1 MVDKVSIDAA
11 RALWAEYEKQL
22 YPMAIS
28 DSTGYQQA
36 LLAVRAL
43 ADEMRNVASIEELV
57 SMWPRA
63 GEMLKSVVST
73 RGVSA
78 WSLPQ
83 DGVAGAAFA
92 LREREIREHDQH
104 QELQRRIGAAC
115 KSGDTWVVLDENGKI
130 DSGLSDPYRCT
141 EMHVASGLAVM
152 SLVQP
157 DPSLGTA
164 IFVVT
169 VIKLDPLTGELLDAD
184 PGIEDWVEHAH
195 QEDFVAHRE
204 AVRDRISS
212 GAIKDTQ

>member
-11 RALWAEYEKQL
+11 RALWAEYEKQV

-73 RGVSA
+73 RGLSA

>member
-22 YPMAIS
+22 YPMVIS

-73 RGVSA
+73 RGLSA

-141 EMHVASGLAVM
+141 EMHVASGLAVT

>member
-73 RGVSA
+73 RGLSA

-104 QELQRRIGAAC
+104 QERQRRIGAAC

-164 IFVVT
+164 IFVVP

>member
-73 RGVSA
+73 RGLSA

-104 QELQRRIGAAC
+104 QERQRRIGAAC

-169 VIKLDPLTGELLDAD
+169 VIKLDPLTGELLDVD

>member
-22 YPMAIS
+22 YPMVIS

-73 RGVSA
+73 RGLSA

-83 DGVAGAAFA
+83 DGVAGGHFDGG
-92 LREREIREHDQH
+92 E
-104 QELQRRIGAAC
+104 QRHE
-115 KSGDTWVVLDENGKI
+115 T
-130 DSGLSDPYRCT
+130 P
-141 EMHVASGLAVM
+141 
-152 SLVQP
+152 
-157 DPSLGTA
+157 
-164 IFVVT
+164 
-169 VIKLDPLTGELLDAD
+169 
-184 PGIEDWVEHAH
+184 
-195 QEDFVAHRE
+195 
-204 AVRDRISS
+204 
-212 GAIKDTQ
+212 

>member
-11 RALWAEYEKQL
+11 RALWAEYEKQV

-73 RGVSA
+73 RGLSA

-104 QELQRRIGAAC
+104 QERQRRIGAAC

-184 PGIEDWVEHAH
+184 PGIEDWEHAH

>member
-11 RALWAEYEKQL
+11 RALWAEYEKQV

-104 QELQRRIGAAC
+104 QERQRRIGAAC

-141 EMHVASGLAVM
+141 ERHVASGLAVM

>member
-73 RGVSA
+73 RGLSA

>member
-22 YPMAIS
+22 YPMVIS

-73 RGVSA
+73 RGLSA

>member
-22 YPMAIS
+22 YPMVIS

-36 LLAVRAL
+36 LLAARAL

-73 RGVSA
+73 RGLSA

-104 QELQRRIGAAC
+104 QERQRRIGAAC
-115 KSGDTWVVLDENGKI
+115 KSDDTWVVLDENGKI

>member
-73 RGVSA
+73 RGLSA

-92 LREREIREHDQH
+92 LREREIKEHDQH
-104 QELQRRIGAAC
+104 QERQRRIGAAC

-130 DSGLSDPYRCT
+130 DSGLSDAYRCT
-141 EMHVASGLAVM
+141 EMHVATGLAVM